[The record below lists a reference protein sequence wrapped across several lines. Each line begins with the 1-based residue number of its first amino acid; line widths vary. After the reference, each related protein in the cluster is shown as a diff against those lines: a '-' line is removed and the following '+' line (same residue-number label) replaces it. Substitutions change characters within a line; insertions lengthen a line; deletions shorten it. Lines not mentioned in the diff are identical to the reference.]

1 MKLIGTRPLSRICG
15 SSNDRMLEDGFRDEL
30 TEITESL
37 PKSRQTMLFSATMT
51 DDVNTLIRLSLTKPV
66 RLFVDPKNSTVTG
79 LTQEFIRIRP
89 EKEQLRPAM
98 LLELCRSF
106 FTRRVIVFF
115 RSKAF
120 AHRMRIIFGLLNLKA
135 GELHGSLTQEQRMSA
150 LESFRTGQVDFLL
163 CTDLASR
170 GLDIKGIDTVINYE
184 APASYEIYLHRVG
197 RTARAGRLGRAITLA
212 GEQDRKIVKTAL
224 KQIKESGKIVS
235 RILSPENV
243 DNLGRKL
250 EELEEEVEAVLKE
263 EKEEKAMRIAEMEVR
278 KGENVMKYQ
287 DEIMAR
293 PKRTWFATEKQ
304 KAEAKGIILRHLVLM
319 TEKSKPV
326 YNGLPV
332 SKKPKNKKKDD
343 DEPMGRPYKKTKAE
357 RGAKLPKREKSSKGK
372 SKGKTSTIGKRKG
385 KPKSRK

>member
-1 MKLIGTRPLSRICG
+1 
-15 SSNDRMLEDGFRDEL
+15 MLEDGFRDEL

-89 EKEQLRPAM
+89 EREKLRPAI

-106 FTRRVIVFF
+106 FTNRVIIFF

-135 GELHGSLTQEQRMSA
+135 GELHGSLSQEQRMSA
-150 LESFRTGQVDFLL
+150 LESFRMQQVDFLL

-212 GEQDRKIVKTAL
+212 GEADRKIVKTAL
-224 KQIKESGKIVS
+224 KAVKESGKIVS
-235 RILSPENV
+235 RVLSPEKV
-243 DNLGRKL
+243 DTLGKIL

-278 KGENVMKYQ
+278 KGENVMRYQ

-293 PKRTWFATEKQ
+293 PKRTWFASEKEKAAAKGTFSHDICADKQ
-304 KAEAKGIILRHLVLM
+304 KNPSPCIMDFPYLRNRRIKRKRTMNPWEGPIRRPKRRGEQNCRRGRKAV
-319 TEKSKPV
+319 KARQRRR
-326 YNGLPV
+326 LP
-332 SKKPKNKKKDD
+332 PL
-343 DEPMGRPYKKTKAE
+343 ERE
-357 RGAKLPKREKSSKGK
+357 RGNRNLESNVPVAG
-372 SKGKTSTIGKRKG
+372 
-385 KPKSRK
+385 